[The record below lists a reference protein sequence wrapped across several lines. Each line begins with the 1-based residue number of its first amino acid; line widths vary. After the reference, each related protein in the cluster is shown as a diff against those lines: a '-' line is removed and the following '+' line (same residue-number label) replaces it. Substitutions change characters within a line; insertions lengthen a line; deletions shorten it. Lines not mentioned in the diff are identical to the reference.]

1 MDRRALVVAVV
12 ATLVLALALTLTLSQ
27 PPLKVE
33 FYFPHYYNPT
43 FKAQTNEQ
51 VIISK
56 GYKGR
61 GSYYGAVYITNTGT
75 TPIEGLT
82 VEVYVPKEE
91 GFEVLRPPRGGKV
104 SEDKSYF
111 TYTIKTLSPGK
122 TVRVYFSAR
131 VPETYVQKVV
141 TFKVVIKDAEGKVIF
156 EEEYKRPF
164 IPPPALSYAL
174 LLLANVV
181 VLGTMFYLIKK
192 GKLYGKSFKTKDI
205 IYTAIFGVLLVIW
218 VQVIGRSLG
227 FFALTNRLPI
237 PYVNYAIGDI
247 GYATLFVLGVLLVRK
262 PGVATLMLLVYD
274 IVSEI
279 FWYGINPLWWLYPI
293 AEGVPVD
300 LYLAFINRVLAAK
313 KGVEPSAVRPTGTF
327 GAIDAAIIGG
337 LRPLFAWLTL
347 YYVFFPY
354 LNHFYT
360 TSIVVFLHTTTIT
373 IFNMLFGALIAYPL
387 YRVLEKIV
395 P

>member
-1 MDRRALVVAVV
+1 MRKALAL
-12 ATLVLALALTLTLSQ
+12 LVLAVLALSIALSLSQ
-27 PPLKVE
+27 PQIKVE
-33 FYFPHYYNPT
+33 FYFPHYFNPT

-51 VIISK
+51 IIISK

-61 GSYYGAVYITNTGT
+61 GYNYGAVYVTNEGSS
-75 TPIEGLT
+75 PIENLV
-82 VEVYVPKEE
+82 VEVHVPKDK
-91 GFEVLRPPRGGKV
+91 GFEILRPPRGGEV

-111 TYTIKTLSPGK
+111 TYTIKKLDPGK
-122 TVRVYFSAR
+122 TYRVYFSAK
-131 VPETYVQKVV
+131 VPETLIQQVV
-141 TFKVVIKDAEGKVIF
+141 EFQVIVKDASGNVIYSST
-156 EEEYKRPF
+156 EKRAF
-164 IPPPALSYAL
+164 IPPPAISYGIL
-174 LLLANVV
+174 LVASIA
-181 VLGTMFYLIKK
+181 VLGAMFYLIKK

-205 IYTAIFGVLLVIW
+205 IYTAIFGVLLVVW

-247 GYATLFVLGVLLVRK
+247 GYATIFVLGVLLVRK
-262 PGVATLMLLVYD
+262 PGVATLMLLIYD

-313 KGVEPSAVRPTGTF
+313 QGEEAGAVRPTGIF

-337 LRPLFAWLTL
+337 LRPLFAWLSL
-347 YYVFFPY
+347 YYVFYPY

-360 TSIVVFLHTTTIT
+360 TSVVVILHTTTIT
-373 IFNMLFGALIAYPL
+373 IFNMIFGALIAYPL
-387 YRVLEKIV
+387 YKVIEKVV

>member
-1 MDRRALVVAVV
+1 MSRWSLAFVAVV
-12 ATLVLALALTLTLSQ
+12 LLVLAASFALSQ

-43 FKAQTNEQ
+43 FRAQTNEQ

-61 GSYYGAVYITNTGT
+61 GSYYGAVYITN
-75 TPIEGLT
+75 EGGST
-82 VEVYVPKEE
+82 VENIVVEVHVPKAE
-91 GFEVLRPPRGGKV
+91 GFEVLRPPKGGEV
-104 SEDKSYF
+104 SEDKSHF
-111 TYTIKTLSPGK
+111 TYTVKSIAPGK
-122 TVRVYFSAR
+122 TVRVYFSVK

-141 TFKVVIKDAEGKVIF
+141 TFKVVIKDAAGNVIYEK
-156 EEEYKRPF
+156 EEKRAF

-174 LLLANVV
+174 LLTANVV
-181 VLGTMFYLIKK
+181 VLGAMFYLIKK

-237 PYVNYAIGDI
+237 PYINYAIGDI

-262 PGVATLMLLVYD
+262 PGVATLMLLIYD

-300 LYLAFINRVLAAK
+300 LYLAFINRVLALK
-313 KGVEPSAVRPTGTF
+313 KGEEPSAVRPTGLF

-337 LRPLFAWLTL
+337 LRPLFAWTTL

-354 LNHFYT
+354 LNHYYT

-373 IFNMLFGALIAYPL
+373 VFNMIFGAFIAYPL
-387 YRVLEKIV
+387 YKVLEKIV